1 MAGYSLTIG
10 LNALNHLGVNLYSSV
25 PAVLSEAVAN
35 AWDADARNVSINI
48 DADTITITDDG
59 HGMTRD
65 DCNKK
70 FLTVGY
76 ARRKEGGM
84 SPGGRVVIGRKGIG
98 KLSLF
103 SIADVIEI
111 HTARKGGPADRSGFI
126 MDINK
131 IRDEI
136 EKGNSSTTTCKLEEV
151 DEAKIEIDHG
161 TQIKLTGLNRR
172 IGRDAK
178 AVRKNLARRFSIID
192 PAHSFNVTVNG
203 DAITINDRDYWP
215 KLEYVWYMGSEG
227 DRITSQCKCKRAEID
242 ETVDNDREYKVSG
255 WVGTVKKQED
265 IDDGNNRITILAR
278 GKIIHEDILSS
289 IKEGGVF
296 SKYIIGEIQADFL
309 DIDEEEDIATSSR
322 QSVIEDSTR
331 FIALKEHVRAAVI
344 KKIQSEWTKFRTEG
358 ARDDALSDPAVREWF
373 EGLSPGNRKYA
384 ERLFQKIE
392 TFRGLGADSKIE
404 LYRSTIVA
412 FETLAMYDQLS
423 ALDRVHDGGGGGELD
438 EFLRVLGDVDKLEAA
453 HYLNITRCRLKVLK
467 NFQGLVDENAKERV
481 MQEYLFDHLWLLD
494 PSWDRATE
502 DKEMEKSFRT
512 ACGAT
517 DANLTSDEERAR
529 VDIRY
534 RTYAGMHVIVE
545 LKRHGVKE
553 NIHDLTKQVQKYND
567 AMEKIL
573 RARQDASP
581 QISIVCVLGSV
592 PGPGGDDRKKQEQL
606 KIHNGRYVTYES
618 LMHGAQQTYGR
629 YIKKWEGVK
638 NIKDL
643 VERIKF
649 PAPPPGPASES

>member
-10 LNALNHLGVNLYSSV
+10 PNDLNHLGVNLYNSM

-35 AWDADARNVSINI
+35 AWDADAQNVSIDI
-48 DADTITITDDG
+48 GADSITIADDG

-76 ARRKEGGM
+76 ARRKEAGM
-84 SPGGRVVIGRKGIG
+84 TPGGRVVMGRKGIG

-111 HTARKGGPADRSGFI
+111 RTARKDSPDDRAGFV

-131 IRDEI
+131 IRDKI
-136 EKGNSSTTTCKLEEV
+136 EDGNSSTTTCELEEV
-151 DEAKIEIDHG
+151 DESRIKIDHG
-161 TQIKLTGLNRR
+161 TRIRLTGLNRR
-172 IGRDAK
+172 MGRNAK

-192 PAHSFNVTVNG
+192 PAHRFNVTVNG
-203 DAITINDRDYWP
+203 DAIAINDRDYWP

-227 DRITSQCKCKRAEID
+227 DRITRQCKCKRAEID
-242 ETVDNDREYKVSG
+242 EAVDSDREYRVSG

-265 IDDGNNRITILAR
+265 IDDGNNRITIMAR
-278 GKIIHEDILSS
+278 GKVIHEDILGN

-296 SKYIIGEIQADFL
+296 SKYIIGEVRADFL

-331 FIALKEHVRAAVI
+331 FIALRDHVKNAVI
-344 KKIQSEWTKFRTEG
+344 KRIQSEWTRFRTES
-358 ARDDALSDPAVREWF
+358 AKDRALSDPAVREWF
-373 EGLSPGNRKYA
+373 DGLGTTNKKYA

-392 TFRGLGADSKIE
+392 TFKNLGEDSKIE
-404 LYRSTIVA
+404 LYKSTIVA

-423 ALDRVHDGGGGGELD
+423 ALDRVHDSGGLD

-453 HYLNITRCRLKVLK
+453 HYLNITQCRLKVLK
-467 NFQGLVDENAKERV
+467 NFQGLVAENAKERV
-481 MQEYLFDHLWLLD
+481 LQEYLFDHLWLLD
-494 PSWDRATE
+494 PSWGRACE
-502 DKEMEKSFRT
+502 DEDMEKSFRT
-512 ACGAT
+512 ACGAAG
-517 DANLTSDEERAR
+517 ANLAKDEENAR

-545 LKRHGVKE
+545 LKRHGARV
-553 NIHDLTKQVQKYND
+553 NIHRLTEQIQKYND
-567 AMEKIL
+567 AMRKLLE
-573 RARQDASP
+573 ARQDPNP
-581 QISIVCVLGSV
+581 QIGIVCVLGSE
-592 PGPGGDDRKKQEQL
+592 PGPGGDAKKKQAQL
-606 KIHNGRYVTYES
+606 KLYNGRYVTYES
-618 LMHGAQQTYGR
+618 LIHGAQQAYAD
-629 YIKKWEGVK
+629 YVKKWDGVK

-649 PAPPPGPASES
+649 DRPQPRSARGS

>member
-35 AWDADARNVSINI
+35 AWDADARNVSIDI
-48 DADTITITDDG
+48 GADSITIVDDG
-59 HGMTRD
+59 HGMSRD

-76 ARRKEGGM
+76 ARRKEGGR

-111 HTARKGGPADRSGFI
+111 HTARKGSRADRSGFV
-126 MDINK
+126 MDINR
-131 IRDEI
+131 IRDKI
-136 EKGNSSTTTCKLEEV
+136 ERGGSSTTTCELEEV
-151 DEAKIEIDHG
+151 DESRIEIDHG
-161 TQIKLTGLNRR
+161 TRIKLTGLNRR

-192 PAHSFNVTVNG
+192 PAHSFSVTVNG
-203 DAITINDRDYWP
+203 DAVTINDRDYWP
-215 KLEYVWYMGSEG
+215 RLEYVWYMGSEG
-227 DRITSQCKCKRAEID
+227 DRITRQCKCKRAEID
-242 ETVDNDREYKVSG
+242 EAVDNDREYRVSG

-265 IDDGNNRITILAR
+265 IDDGNNRITVMAR
-278 GKIIHEDILSS
+278 GKIIHEDILSG

-296 SKYIIGEIQADFL
+296 SKYIIGEIRADFL

-322 QSVIEDSTR
+322 QSVIEDSPR
-331 FIALKEHVRAAVI
+331 FIALREYVKSTVI
-344 KKIQSEWTKFRTEG
+344 KKIQSEWTKFRTEN
-358 ARDDALSDPAVREWF
+358 AKDDALSDPAVREWF
-373 EGLSPGNRKYA
+373 ENLSSGNRKYA

-392 TFRGLGADSKIE
+392 TFKALGTESKIE
-404 LYRSTIVA
+404 LYKATIVA
-412 FETLAMYDQLS
+412 FETLAMYEQLS
-423 ALDRVHDGGGGGELD
+423 ALDRVREGEGLD

-453 HYLNITRCRLKVLK
+453 HYLDITRCRLEILK
-467 NFQGLVDENAKERV
+467 NFQDLVDEDAKERV
-481 MQEYLFDHLWLLD
+481 LQKYLFDHLWLLD
-494 PSWDRATE
+494 PSWDRAGE
-502 DKEMEKSFRT
+502 DKEMEKSLKSAF
-512 ACGAT
+512 GAI
-517 DANLTSDEERAR
+517 DANLTKDEESAR

-545 LKRHGVKE
+545 LKRHSAKV
-553 NIHDLTKQVQKYND
+553 NIHRLTEQIEKYND
-567 AMEKIL
+567 AMVKIL
-573 RARQDASP
+573 EARQDP
-581 QISIVCVLGSV
+581 HQQISIVCVLGGE
-592 PGPGGDDRKKQEQL
+592 PGPGRDAKKKQEQL

-618 LMHGAQQTYGR
+618 LIHGARQAYAD
-629 YIKKWEGVK
+629 YIEKWEGVK

-649 PAPPPGPASES
+649 DQPRPGPDRGG